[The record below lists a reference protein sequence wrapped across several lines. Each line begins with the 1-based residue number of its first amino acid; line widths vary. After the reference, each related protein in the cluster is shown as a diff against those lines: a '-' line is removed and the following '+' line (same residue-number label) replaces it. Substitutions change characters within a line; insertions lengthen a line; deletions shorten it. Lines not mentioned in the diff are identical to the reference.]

1 MRAQIPRSAGHFV
14 QLNIYIFPCM
24 GRSWKPPLA
33 VAWLIGIAA
42 TVHAGPVVSLLEI
55 REHQVVV
62 QKWDISCAAAAL
74 ATVLRYQHRQPVG
87 EKEVAQHMLR
97 RTDPLR
103 VKFRGGFSLL
113 DLKRY
118 VESQGLLAVGYVGM
132 SLEDL
137 IAEAPVIVP
146 LRLRAYNHF
155 VVFRGVQGD
164 RVLLADPAFGN
175 RTVTVARFREE
186 WLKNMGFVVKDPHVA
201 QSRNRMAPVGPEVL
215 RPSDRMLQSTLR

>member
-1 MRAQIPRSAGHFV
+1 MRTRGLCKGAIA
-14 QLNIYIFPCM
+14 
-24 GRSWKPPLA
+24 A
-33 VAWLIGIAA
+33 AWLIDVAA
-42 TVHAGPVVSLLEI
+42 TVHAGPVVSLLEM
-55 REHQVVV
+55 REHRVVV

-74 ATVLRYQHRQPVG
+74 ATVLRYQHGQPLG

-97 RTDPLR
+97 GTDPLR

-118 VESQGLLAVGYVGM
+118 VESHGLRGVGYVGM

-175 RTVTVARFREE
+175 RTLTVARFREE
-186 WLKNMGFVVKDPHVA
+186 WLKNMGFVVKDPHGA
-201 QSRNRMAPVGPEVL
+201 PSPNRMAPVGSEL
-215 RPSDRMLQSTLR
+215 LQPSDRMLQSTLR